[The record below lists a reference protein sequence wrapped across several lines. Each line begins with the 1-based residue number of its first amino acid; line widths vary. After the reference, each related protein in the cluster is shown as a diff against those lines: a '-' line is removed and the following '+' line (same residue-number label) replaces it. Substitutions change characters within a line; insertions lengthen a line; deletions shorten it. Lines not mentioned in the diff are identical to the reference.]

1 MNLQGLAGDKRR
13 DALVGDCFEYCGHRF
28 TGGPGL
34 KEVHISFPS
43 GCFSSERKSSSAA
56 DSPLEHLKLAY
67 QQTRRESKRTTYSGG
82 RCA

>member
-43 GCFSSERKSSSAA
+43 GCFSSERLSHRS
-56 DSPLEHLKLAY
+56 LI
-67 QQTRRESKRTTYSGG
+67 
-82 RCA
+82 